1 MSAVSAVLRRRSG
14 RLAGRPGS
22 RRRWQRTPLPFRR
35 RPQRSS
41 PLGAEGRSSL
51 QRGQK
56 GVVRREAGDRPIRE
70 VAQRANV
77 NHGLVHRHFG
87 SKREL
92 IAAAIADRNDALQQ
106 QLLDGASPH
115 DLISSANP
123 DTAMLLARLILDDAT
138 SLVTDHPATAAVVKR
153 VAEQVDPDDSL
164 TAGHRAAMANAITL
178 GWTVFGPYLLQAAGV
193 QPNPDVASALRTL
206 VDQILEGKP
215 TQDQVDSV
223 GSYSLRSTPTPTA
236 KASE

>member
-1 MSAVSAVLRRRSG
+1 MSQPVPEHPD
-14 RLAGRPGS
+14 RP
-22 RRRWQRTPLPFRR
+22 
-35 RPQRSS
+35 
-41 PLGAEGRSSL
+41 EGRAEVTAALKSAAL
-51 QRGQK
+51 TLVIEQ
-56 GVVRREAGDRPIRE
+56 GDSFSIRE
-70 VAQRANV
+70 VAKRANV

-138 SLVTDHPATAAVVKR
+138 SLVTDHPATAAVVER
-153 VAEQVDPDDSL
+153 AAQQVDPDDSL

-178 GWTVFGPYLLQAAGV
+178 GWAVFGPYLLQAAGV
-193 QPNPDVASALRTL
+193 QLNPDVDTAFRAL

-215 TQDQVDSV
+215 IEPP
-223 GSYSLRSTPTPTA
+223 GI
-236 KASE
+236 ASSE